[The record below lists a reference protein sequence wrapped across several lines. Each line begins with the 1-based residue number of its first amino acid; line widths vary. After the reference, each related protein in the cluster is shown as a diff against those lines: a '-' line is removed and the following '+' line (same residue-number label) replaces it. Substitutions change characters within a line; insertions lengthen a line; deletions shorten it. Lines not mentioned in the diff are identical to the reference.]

1 MKNKNNSISRSN
13 RTAAA
18 SVLVVV
24 LILGIFAALYF
35 YAHDAEEN
43 TIKPTEYAE
52 YEKGRVVEILMDN
65 CEVSEVAENAYRGD
79 QKLLV
84 KVTSGQYKGETMLV
98 SGFVGAIYGEPAKVG
113 QSVVLS
119 INTYANGDHT
129 ATVYEY
135 NRTPIVFL
143 ILGIF
148 VLVTIAVGGR
158 TGAKSV
164 LGLIL
169 TMVVILM
176 VFLPLLMKGWLPIP
190 TAFLLCSLVAVV
202 CFVILGGCSKKV
214 LCACIGT
221 IGGVAFSMLF
231 GILTQKLLHLDGL
244 RATDAE
250 ALLQLRQTGTPVH
263 IRGLLV
269 AGVIISA
276 LGAVMDV
283 AMSIASA
290 QSELKAVDPDLSARA
305 LWRSGMNI
313 GRDMVGTMTNTLI
326 LAILGSGMVLILY
339 LYSLNLSWYQLMASS
354 YIAIELISSVSSAI
368 GVILAVPLTN
378 AAGALLYS
386 ARAKN
391 AAK

>member
-1 MKNKNNSISRSN
+1 MKNKNNSISRPN

-98 SGFVGAIYGEPAKVG
+98 SGFVGPIYGEPAKVG

-290 QSELKAVDPDLSARA
+290 QSELKAVDPNLSARA

-326 LAILGSGMVLILY
+326 LALVGSSLVLMIY
-339 LYSLNLSWYQLMASS
+339 LSSLEPSFSQLMSGTFFSVEMVQAIASS
-354 YIAIELISSVSSAI
+354 V
-368 GVILAVPLTN
+368 GVILAVPLS
-378 AAGALLYS
+378 ALIGAFLF
-386 ARAKN
+386 AKH
-391 AAK
+391 KK

>member
-1 MKNKNNSISRSN
+1 MKNKNNSISRPN

-18 SVLVVV
+18 SVLVIV

-98 SGFVGAIYGEPAKVG
+98 SGFVGPIYGEPAKVG

-354 YIAIELISSVSSAI
+354 
-368 GVILAVPLTN
+368 
-378 AAGALLYS
+378 
-386 ARAKN
+386 
-391 AAK
+391 